1 MIFNVSKIV
10 KDNYTLLYKDAHKSH
25 VYCWLFCIPLI
36 ISCISVIFNFSF
48 TEAQLGHIISF
59 VSIIVGF
66 LINVSVILIST
77 QNSKGIVGDLVKR
90 RGHANIF
97 YSILVGILIVFAII
111 IGPSL
116 LDIVI
121 PHIPFIPYV
130 ATVILFSI
138 FLHFMIMILIVIK
151 AFYALYR

>member
-1 MIFNVSKIV
+1 MIFDISKIV
-10 KDNYTLLYKDAHKSH
+10 KDNYALLYKDAHRSH
-25 VYCWLFCIPLI
+25 IHCWLFYIPLI
-36 ISCISVIFNFSF
+36 ISCISVYFNFSF

-97 YSILVGILIVFAII
+97 YTILVGILMVFTII

-116 LDIVI
+116 LDIVYPYI
-121 PHIPFIPYV
+121 SFITYV
-130 ATVILFSI
+130 ATVALFSI
-138 FLHFMIMILIVIK
+138 FIHFIIMILIVIK